1 MTLDTPT
8 IVGWVGMV
16 ILVTAYALRE
26 RLSAA
31 RYSALNLVAACA
43 LAVTCYASEAWP
55 VFALQIVW
63 GSIAVR
69 DLWRVRGRGRKR
81 V

>member
-1 MTLDTPT
+1 MTFDAPT
-8 IVGWVGMV
+8 IVGWAGMV
-16 ILVTAYALRE
+16 LLVSAYALRD
-26 RLSAA
+26 RLSPT
-31 RYSALNLVAACA
+31 RYSILNLVAACA

-63 GSIAVR
+63 GAIAVR
-69 DLWRVRGRGRKR
+69 DLWRARGRKR